1 MSIASVFDVALVAL
15 ILTIGASAIL
25 VRTAFAAVVM
35 FVVYGLLLSMAWV
48 RLHAVDVALTE
59 AAIGGGMTGLL
70 LLGAVARSRSVNV
83 DSVRS
88 CGYPAAPCRRCI
100 VCAGRRRVLP
110 LPSSIRRSPFRRSR
124 RW

>member
-1 MSIASVFDVALVAL
+1 MSIASVFDIALVAL

-83 DSVRS
+83 DMVR
-88 CGYPAAPCRRCI
+88 GFR
-100 VCAGRRRVLP
+100 GRRALP
-110 LPSSIRRSPFRRSR
+110 PVHCVR
-124 RW
+124 